1 MYISYYTYMY
11 MYVCT
16 VCHCVCMTVYTCK
29 CFIHSIRSVAVSAE
43 EEQKKAEK
51 DSVVQ
56 LLEAEVEANMT
67 KVYLT

>member
-1 MYISYYTYMY
+1 M
-11 MYVCT
+11 
-16 VCHCVCMTVYTCK
+16 
-29 CFIHSIRSVAVSAE
+29 SAE